1 MAGEDHQ
8 DTDLHP
14 RRKGRPTINRNPIM
28 ELQSPGRI
36 MGHLLKRKDLLI
48 RNPNRPAT
56 NQPSQKRL
64 RSTGVLRPHQHNPT
78 NPRRRIMTSTALHR
92 LRSNLMRRKRAMTS
106 TVLPK
111 LRSNLM
117 SPRATMM
124 STGLHRLPKVPTKLK
139 KAMMSTA
146 VRRLRSNKS
155 RSPHIRSQLRLLLP
169 TNLLDRHTSLNTD
182 HGKNDPNISQ
192 GM

>member
-1 MAGEDHQ
+1 MPHFYIFHRQTVHQ
-8 DTDLHP
+8 DTDLLLLP
-14 RRKGRPTINRNPIM
+14 RRKGRLTTNQNLIM

-48 RNPNRPAT
+48 RNPTRPAT

-64 RSTGVLRPHQHNPT
+64 RSTGVLRPHQPSRT
-78 NPRRRIMTSTALHR
+78 SPRRTMTSTALHR

-124 STGLHRLPKVPTKLK
+124 STGLHRLP
-139 KAMMSTA
+139 
-146 VRRLRSNKS
+146 
-155 RSPHIRSQLRLLLP
+155 
-169 TNLLDRHTSLNTD
+169 
-182 HGKNDPNISQ
+182 
-192 GM
+192 